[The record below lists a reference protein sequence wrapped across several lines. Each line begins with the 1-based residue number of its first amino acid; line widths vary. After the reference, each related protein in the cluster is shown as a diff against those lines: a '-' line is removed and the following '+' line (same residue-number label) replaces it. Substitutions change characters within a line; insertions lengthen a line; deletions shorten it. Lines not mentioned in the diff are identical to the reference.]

1 MGLSGFGPESPT
13 PEAGRMPGYPTN
25 PRVLIDLLYKKL
37 FFNLFSDEF
46 RHGNS
51 VIVTKIF

>member
-25 PRVLIDLLYKKL
+25 PDVIID
-37 FFNLFSDEF
+37 
-46 RHGNS
+46 
-51 VIVTKIF
+51 

>member
-25 PRVLIDLLYKKL
+25 PRLLIDLLYKKL
-37 FFNLFSDEF
+37 FFNFFPDEF
-46 RHGNS
+46 SYRNRLC
-51 VIVTKIF
+51 IT